1 MEEIYTFTA
10 RVVDRLK
17 TRMRIT
23 PEDRDAFFDY
33 LERVHIDRFPF
44 LHGNKCLISVGNRKL
59 MDAAAGADRVRYS
72 VEKFGTRMRAVGL
85 EAIPPG
91 H

>member
-17 TRMRIT
+17 SRIMIA

-33 LERVHIDRFPF
+33 LERVRLDRFRY
-44 LHGNKCLISVGNRKL
+44 LRGSQCLISVGSRKL
-59 MDAAAGADRVRYS
+59 IDAAADAERVRYS
-72 VEKFGTRMRAVGL
+72 VEKFGNRMRAVGL

-91 H
+91 P

>member
-1 MEEIYTFTA
+1 MDEIYTFTA

-17 TRMRIT
+17 SRIRLT

-33 LERVHIDRFPF
+33 LERVDIDRFPY
-44 LHGNKCLISVGNRKL
+44 LQGNKCIISVGSKRL
-59 MDAAAGADRVRYS
+59 MDAAAGADRVTYS
-72 VEKFGTRMRAVGL
+72 VEKFGNRMRAVRL